1 MAVLEKI
8 RVKFGIL
15 ITVLVALALLS
26 FILDP
31 TTLRSAFDRFSSDNK
46 VGTMNGKSVSYKEF
60 YEELNTYTE
69 IAKMMGQN
77 PSSEEQQAQLRDA
90 AWQSIFDNEV
100 FIPKAEAAGLSVG
113 EEEMLDLTQGNN
125 ISPVLLQQGLFLDR
139 DGNFSRETLV
149 DFVQSIDSDDSGS
162 SAAYWSFL
170 EEGVFRNQL
179 YAKYASLMEKSDV
192 LSDLEKARLVADGN
206 VTADVDFVFEPIS
219 FVTDS
224 TVKVSSEEIRRYFND
239 HKEQFKQ
246 PDNRDIE
253 YVMWEVVPSAQDYAD
268 TKAEFD
274 ALYEDFAKADN
285 LKAFVTLN
293 SDSKWNP
300 YYFTEDQLSVTPE
313 FQQTAFHAPVGTVS
327 PVVTED
333 KAYAAMRVAD
343 VRMMADS
350 AHVYYK
356 VYPYSQE
363 AEADVFV
370 NDQLRKTDISQFTEM
385 GWITQDFI
393 LANGLNELDAAFDSP
408 QKVFKVKNVNN
419 QAILAVYV
427 PERTKALKK
436 VQVATLMKNVLPSD
450 ETYRDFQMKAVE
462 FADACD
468 GKYENFQKLS
478 QEQNLPVIPINNM
491 LQTNRRIGPA
501 DNAREVV
508 SWVFDKKTKAGQVSD
523 LKIVDNKYYFVTAVT
538 KVRKEGYADIQDV
551 ASDISSLL
559 QARKTVAVK
568 LDEVKEK
575 IAGLTTLEQVAE
587 TLGTTVSHYPG
598 ISFGSTQF
606 NQNDPALVG
615 AVAAAPEGTIQTVG
629 GNVGIYVFEVS
640 NRTAG
645 NFFSENDAATQLAR
659 KASWHNSILQSVI
672 ANEADIKDNR
682 ARFF

>member
-139 DGNFSRETLV
+139 DGNFSRETVV
-149 DFVQSIDSDDSGS
+149 DFVQSIDSDDSGN

-224 TVKVSSEEIRRYFND
+224 TVKVSSEEIRRYYND

-246 PDNRDIE
+246 PANRDIE

-629 GNVGIYVFEVS
+629 GNVGVYVFEVS

>member
-139 DGNFSRETLV
+139 DGNFSRETVV
-149 DFVQSIDSDDSGS
+149 DFVQSIDSDDSGN

-179 YAKYASLMEKSDV
+179 YAKYASLLEKSDV

-206 VTADVDFVFEPIS
+206 VTADVDFVFEPVS

-246 PDNRDIE
+246 PANRDIE

-559 QARKTVAVK
+559 KARKTVAVK

-629 GNVGIYVFEVS
+629 GNVGVYVFEVS

>member
-139 DGNFSRETLV
+139 DGNFSRETVV

-179 YAKYASLMEKSDV
+179 YAKYASLLEKSDV

-224 TVKVSSEEIRRYFND
+224 TVNVSSEEIRRFFND

-246 PDNRDIE
+246 PANRDIE

-285 LKAFVTLN
+285 LNAFVTLN

-629 GNVGIYVFEVS
+629 GNVGVYVFEVS

>member
-46 VGTMNGKSVSYKEF
+46 VGSMNGKSVSYKEF
-60 YEELNTYTE
+60 YEELNNYTE
-69 IAKMMGQN
+69 IAKLLGQN
-77 PSSEEQQAQLRDA
+77 PTSEEDQAQLRDA

-100 FIPKAEAAGLSVG
+100 FIPKAMAAGLSVG
-113 EEEMLDLTQGNN
+113 EEEMLDLTQGND
-125 ISPVLLQQGLFLDR
+125 ISPVLLQQGMFVDR
-139 DGNFSRETLV
+139 DGNFSREALV
-149 DFVQSIDSDDSGS
+149 NFVQSIDADETGNA
-162 SAAYWSFL
+162 AAYWSFL
-170 EEGVFRNQL
+170 EESVYRNQL
-179 YAKYASLMEKSDV
+179 YNKYGSLLEGSDV
-192 LSDLEKARLVADGN
+192 LTDLEKARLVSDGN
-206 VTADVDFVFEPIS
+206 VTADVDFVFVPIS

-224 TVKVSSEEIRRYFND
+224 TVTVSSDEIRNYYNN
-239 HKEQFKQ
+239 HKSQFKQ
-246 PDNRDIE
+246 PANRDIE

-268 TKAEFD
+268 TKEAFD

-300 YYFTEDQLSVTPE
+300 YFFTEDQLSVTPE

-327 PVVTED
+327 PVVSED
-333 KAYAAMRVAD
+333 KAYAAMRVAA
-343 VRMMADS
+343 VRTMADS

-363 AEADVFV
+363 AEADSFV
-370 NDQLRKTDISQFTEM
+370 AEQLRKTDVSQFTEM
-385 GWITQDFI
+385 GWITQDF
-393 LANGLNELDAAFDSP
+393 LLSNGLSELDPVFDSP

-427 PERTKALKK
+427 PERTKPVKK
-436 VQVATLMKNVLPSD
+436 VQVATLLKNVLPSD
-450 ETYRDFQMKAVE
+450 ETYRDYQMKAVE

-508 SWVFDKKTKAGQVSD
+508 SWIFDKKTKAGDVSD
-523 LKIVDNKYYFVTAVT
+523 LKIVDNKY
-538 KVRKEGYADIQDV
+538 
-551 ASDISSLL
+551 
-559 QARKTVAVK
+559 
-568 LDEVKEK
+568 
-575 IAGLTTLEQVAE
+575 
-587 TLGTTVSHYPG
+587 
-598 ISFGSTQF
+598 
-606 NQNDPALVG
+606 
-615 AVAAAPEGTIQTVG
+615 
-629 GNVGIYVFEVS
+629 
-640 NRTAG
+640 
-645 NFFSENDAATQLAR
+645 
-659 KASWHNSILQSVI
+659 
-672 ANEADIKDNR
+672 
-682 ARFF
+682 

>member
-149 DFVQSIDSDDSGS
+149 DFVQSIDSDDSGN

-179 YAKYASLMEKSDV
+179 YAKYASLLEKSDV

-300 YYFTEDQLSVTPE
+300 YYFTEDQLTVTPE

-559 QARKTVAVK
+559 KARKTVAVK

-629 GNVGIYVFEVS
+629 GNVGVYVFEVS

>member
-139 DGNFSRETLV
+139 DGNFSRETVV
-149 DFVQSIDSDDSGS
+149 DFVQSIDSDDSGN

-179 YAKYASLMEKSDV
+179 YAKYASLLEKSDV

-224 TVKVSSEEIRRYFND
+224 TVNVSSEEIRRYFND

-246 PDNRDIE
+246 PANRDIE

-343 VRMMADS
+343 IRMMADS

-559 QARKTVAVK
+559 KARKTVAVK

-629 GNVGIYVFEVS
+629 GNVGVYVFEVS

>member
-77 PSSEEQQAQLRDA
+77 PSSEEEQAQLRDA

-100 FIPKAEAAGLSVG
+100 FVPKATAAGLSVG
-113 EEEMLDLTQGNN
+113 EEEMLDLTQGNE
-125 ISPVLLQQGLFLDR
+125 ISPVLLQQGLFNAS
-139 DGNFSRETLV
+139 DGSFSREALV
-149 DFVQSIDSDDSGS
+149 NFVQSIDADESGN
-162 SAAYWSFL
+162 AAAFWSFL
-170 EEGVFRNQL
+170 EEGVYRNQL
-179 YAKYASLMEKSDV
+179 YTKYGSLLEKSDF
-192 LSDLEKARLVADGN
+192 LTDLEKSRLIAEGN

-224 TVKVSSEEIRRYFND
+224 TVTVSSDEIRNFYTS
-239 HKEQFKQ
+239 HKDQFKQ

-253 YVMWEVVPSAQDYAD
+253 YVMWEVVPSAQDFAD
-268 TKAEFD
+268 AKEEFD
-274 ALYEDFAKADN
+274 GLYEEFAKADN

-300 YYFTEDQLSVTPE
+300 YYFTEDQLAVTPE
-313 FQQTAFHAPVGTVS
+313 FQETAFRKPVGTIS

-333 KAYAAMRVAD
+333 KSYAAMRVAS

-356 VYPYSQE
+356 VFPLSQE
-363 AEADVFV
+363 AEADAFV
-370 NDQLRKTDISQFTEM
+370 AEQLKKTDATQFTDM
-385 GWITQDFI
+385 GWLTQDFI
-393 LANGLNELDAAFDSP
+393 LNNGLAELDPIFDAQ

-419 QAILAVYV
+419 QALLALYV
-427 PERTKALKK
+427 PEKTKLLKK
-436 VQVATLMKNVLPSD
+436 VQIATLLKNVLPSD

-462 FADACD
+462 FADACE
-468 GKYENFQKLS
+468 GKYANFQRIS

-491 LQTNRRIGPA
+491 LQSNRRIGPA
-501 DNAREVV
+501 DNAREVI
-508 SWVFDKKTKAGQVSD
+508 SWVFDKKTKAGEVSD

-538 KVRKEGYADIQDV
+538 KVRKEGFADINDV
-551 ASDISSLL
+551 ASDIRTML
-559 QARKTVAVK
+559 QAKKTVEKK
-568 LDEVKEK
+568 LAEVREQ
-575 IAGLTTLEQVAE
+575 IAGLTSLEEIAE
-587 TLGTTVSHYPG
+587 KLGTTVSHNTG
-598 ISFGSTQF
+598 ISFGSQI
-606 NQNDPALVG
+606 NQNDPALIG

-629 GNVGIYVFEVS
+629 GNIGVYVFEVS
-640 NRTAG
+640 NRTSG
-645 NFFSENDAATQLAR
+645 NFYSESDAETQLAR

>member
-139 DGNFSRETLV
+139 DGNFSRETVV
-149 DFVQSIDSDDSGS
+149 DFVQSIDSDDSGN

-246 PDNRDIE
+246 PANRDIE

-508 SWVFDKKTKAGQVSD
+508 SWVFDKKTKTGQVSD

-559 QARKTVAVK
+559 KARKTVAVK

-629 GNVGIYVFEVS
+629 GNVGVYVFEVS

>member
-139 DGNFSRETLV
+139 DGNFSRETVV
-149 DFVQSIDSDDSGS
+149 DFVQSIDSDDSGN

-179 YAKYASLMEKSDV
+179 YAKYASLLEKSDV

-246 PDNRDIE
+246 PANRDIE

-559 QARKTVAVK
+559 KARKTVAVK
-568 LDEVKEK
+568 LDEIKEK

-629 GNVGIYVFEVS
+629 GNVGVYVFEVS

>member
-139 DGNFSRETLV
+139 DGNFSRETVV
-149 DFVQSIDSDDSGS
+149 DFVQSIDSDDSGN

-179 YAKYASLMEKSDV
+179 YAKYASLLEKSDV
-192 LSDLEKARLVADGN
+192 LSDLEKSRLVADGN

-224 TVKVSSEEIRRYFND
+224 TVKVSSEEIRRFFND

-246 PDNRDIE
+246 PANRDIE
-253 YVMWEVVPSAQDYAD
+253 YVLWEVVPSAQDYAD

-559 QARKTVAVK
+559 KSRKTVAVK

-629 GNVGIYVFEVS
+629 GNVGVYVFEVS

>member
-113 EEEMLDLTQGNN
+113 EEEMIDLTQGNN

-149 DFVQSIDSDDSGS
+149 DFVQSIDSDDSGN

-224 TVKVSSEEIRRYFND
+224 TVNVSSEEIRRYFND

-246 PDNRDIE
+246 PANRDIE

-274 ALYEDFAKADN
+274 ALFEDFAKADN

-559 QARKTVAVK
+559 KARKTVAVK

-629 GNVGIYVFEVS
+629 GNVGVYVFEVS

>member
-139 DGNFSRETLV
+139 EGNFSRETVV
-149 DFVQSIDSDDSGS
+149 DFVQSIDSDDSGN

-179 YAKYASLMEKSDV
+179 YAKYASLLEKSDV

-246 PDNRDIE
+246 PANRDIE

-559 QARKTVAVK
+559 KARKTVAVK

-629 GNVGIYVFEVS
+629 GNVGVYVFEVS

>member
-139 DGNFSRETLV
+139 DGNFSRETVV
-149 DFVQSIDSDDSGS
+149 DFVQSIDSDDSGN

-179 YAKYASLMEKSDV
+179 YAKYASLLEKSDV

-224 TVKVSSEEIRRYFND
+224 TVNVSSEEIRRYFND

-246 PDNRDIE
+246 PANRDIE

-559 QARKTVAVK
+559 KARKTVAVK

-629 GNVGIYVFEVS
+629 GNVGVYVFEVS

>member
-149 DFVQSIDSDDSGS
+149 DFVQSIDSDDSGN

-179 YAKYASLMEKSDV
+179 YAKYASLLEKSDV

-246 PDNRDIE
+246 PANRDIE

-559 QARKTVAVK
+559 KARKTVAVK

-629 GNVGIYVFEVS
+629 GNVGVYVFEVS

>member
-149 DFVQSIDSDDSGS
+149 DFVQSIDSDDSGN

-246 PDNRDIE
+246 PANRDIE

-559 QARKTVAVK
+559 KARKTVAVK

-629 GNVGIYVFEVS
+629 GNVGVYVFEVS
-640 NRTAG
+640 NRKAG

>member
-139 DGNFSRETLV
+139 DGNFSRETVV
-149 DFVQSIDSDDSGS
+149 DFVQSIDSDDSGN

-179 YAKYASLMEKSDV
+179 YAKYASLLEKSDV

-224 TVKVSSEEIRRYFND
+224 TVKVSSEDIRRFFND

-246 PDNRDIE
+246 PANRDIE

-285 LKAFVTLN
+285 LNAFVTLN

-629 GNVGIYVFEVS
+629 GNVGVYVFEVS

>member
-139 DGNFSRETLV
+139 DGNFSRETVV
-149 DFVQSIDSDDSGS
+149 DFVQSIDSDDSGN

-246 PDNRDIE
+246 PANRDIE

-393 LANGLNELDAAFDSP
+393 LANGLNELDAVFDAP

-491 LQTNRRIGPA
+491 LQTIRRIGPA

-559 QARKTVAVK
+559 KARKTVAVK

-629 GNVGIYVFEVS
+629 GNVGVYVFEVS

>member
-139 DGNFSRETLV
+139 DGNFSRETVV
-149 DFVQSIDSDDSGS
+149 DFVQSIDSDDSGN

-179 YAKYASLMEKSDV
+179 YAKYASLLEKSDV

-224 TVKVSSEEIRRYFND
+224 TVNVSSEEIRRYFND

-246 PDNRDIE
+246 PANRDIE

-274 ALYEDFAKADN
+274 ALYEDFAKAEN

-559 QARKTVAVK
+559 KARKTVAVK

-629 GNVGIYVFEVS
+629 GNVGVYVFEVS

>member
-90 AWQSIFDNEV
+90 AWQSIFDNQV

-149 DFVQSIDSDDSGS
+149 DFVQSIDSDDSGN

-246 PDNRDIE
+246 PANRDIE

-587 TLGTTVSHYPG
+587 ALGTTVSHYPG

-629 GNVGIYVFEVS
+629 GNVGVYVFEVS

>member
-90 AWQSIFDNEV
+90 AWQSIFDNQV

-149 DFVQSIDSDDSGS
+149 DFVQSIDSDDSGN

-179 YAKYASLMEKSDV
+179 YAKYASLLEKSDV

-246 PDNRDIE
+246 PANRDIE

-559 QARKTVAVK
+559 QTRKTVAVK

-598 ISFGSTQF
+598 ISFGSTQY

-629 GNVGIYVFEVS
+629 GNVGVYVFEVS

>member
-139 DGNFSRETLV
+139 DGNFSRETVV

-179 YAKYASLMEKSDV
+179 YAKYASLLEKSDV

-246 PDNRDIE
+246 PANRDIE

-393 LANGLNELDAAFDSP
+393 LANGLNELDTAFDSP

-629 GNVGIYVFEVS
+629 GNVGVYVFEVS

>member
-139 DGNFSRETLV
+139 DGNFSRETVV
-149 DFVQSIDSDDSGS
+149 DFVQSIDSDDSGN

-179 YAKYASLMEKSDV
+179 YAKYASLLEKSDV

-224 TVKVSSEEIRRYFND
+224 TVKVSSEEIRRFFND

-246 PDNRDIE
+246 PANRDIE

-629 GNVGIYVFEVS
+629 GNVGVYVFEVS

>member
-139 DGNFSRETLV
+139 DGNFSRETVV
-149 DFVQSIDSDDSGS
+149 DFVQSIDSDDSGN

-224 TVKVSSEEIRRYFND
+224 TVNVSSEEIRRYFND
-239 HKEQFKQ
+239 HKKQFKQ
-246 PDNRDIE
+246 PANRDIE

-408 QKVFKVKNVNN
+408 QKVFKVINVNN

-491 LQTNRRIGPA
+491 LQTTRRIGPA

-629 GNVGIYVFEVS
+629 GNVGVYVFEVS

>member
-139 DGNFSRETLV
+139 DGNFSRETVV
-149 DFVQSIDSDDSGS
+149 DFVQSIDSDDSGN

-224 TVKVSSEEIRRYFND
+224 TVKVSSEEIRRFFND

-246 PDNRDIE
+246 PANRDIE
-253 YVMWEVVPSAQDYAD
+253 YVLWEVVPSAQDYAD

-559 QARKTVAVK
+559 KARKTVAVK

-629 GNVGIYVFEVS
+629 GNVGVYVFEVS

>member
-139 DGNFSRETLV
+139 DGNFSRETVV
-149 DFVQSIDSDDSGS
+149 DFVQSIDSDDSGN

-179 YAKYASLMEKSDV
+179 YAKYASLLEKSDV

-246 PDNRDIE
+246 PANRDIE

-559 QARKTVAVK
+559 KARKTVAVK

-629 GNVGIYVFEVS
+629 GNVGVYVFEVS

>member
-149 DFVQSIDSDDSGS
+149 DFVQSIDSDDSGN

-179 YAKYASLMEKSDV
+179 YAKYASLLEKSDV

-246 PDNRDIE
+246 PANRDIE

-629 GNVGIYVFEVS
+629 GNVGVYVFEVS

-672 ANEADIKDNR
+672 ANEAGIKDNR

>member
-139 DGNFSRETLV
+139 DGNFSRETVV
-149 DFVQSIDSDDSGS
+149 DFVQSIDSDDSGN

-179 YAKYASLMEKSDV
+179 YAKYASLLEKSDV

-224 TVKVSSEEIRRYFND
+224 TVNVSSEEIRRYFND

-246 PDNRDIE
+246 PANRDIE

-370 NDQLRKTDISQFTEM
+370 NDQLRKTD
-385 GWITQDFI
+385 
-393 LANGLNELDAAFDSP
+393 
-408 QKVFKVKNVNN
+408 V
-419 QAILAVYV
+419 
-427 PERTKALKK
+427 
-436 VQVATLMKNVLPSD
+436 
-450 ETYRDFQMKAVE
+450 
-462 FADACD
+462 
-468 GKYENFQKLS
+468 
-478 QEQNLPVIPINNM
+478 
-491 LQTNRRIGPA
+491 
-501 DNAREVV
+501 
-508 SWVFDKKTKAGQVSD
+508 
-523 LKIVDNKYYFVTAVT
+523 
-538 KVRKEGYADIQDV
+538 
-551 ASDISSLL
+551 
-559 QARKTVAVK
+559 
-568 LDEVKEK
+568 
-575 IAGLTTLEQVAE
+575 
-587 TLGTTVSHYPG
+587 
-598 ISFGSTQF
+598 
-606 NQNDPALVG
+606 
-615 AVAAAPEGTIQTVG
+615 
-629 GNVGIYVFEVS
+629 
-640 NRTAG
+640 
-645 NFFSENDAATQLAR
+645 
-659 KASWHNSILQSVI
+659 
-672 ANEADIKDNR
+672 
-682 ARFF
+682 

>member
-139 DGNFSRETLV
+139 DGNFSRETVV
-149 DFVQSIDSDDSGS
+149 DFVQSIDSDDSGN

-179 YAKYASLMEKSDV
+179 YAKYASLLEKSDV

-206 VTADVDFVFEPIS
+206 VTADVDFVFEPVS

-246 PDNRDIE
+246 PANRDIE

-393 LANGLNELDAAFDSP
+393 LANGLNELDAVFDAP

-559 QARKTVAVK
+559 KARKTVAVK

-629 GNVGIYVFEVS
+629 GNVGVYVFEVS

-659 KASWHNSILQSVI
+659 KASWHNSILQAVI

>member
-149 DFVQSIDSDDSGS
+149 DFVQSIDSDDSGN

-179 YAKYASLMEKSDV
+179 YAKYASLLEKSDV

-246 PDNRDIE
+246 PANRDIE

-313 FQQTAFHAPVGTVS
+313 FQQTAFHASVGTVS

-629 GNVGIYVFEVS
+629 GNVGVYVFEVS

>member
-149 DFVQSIDSDDSGS
+149 DFVQSIDSDDSGN

-179 YAKYASLMEKSDV
+179 YAKYASLLEKSDV

-246 PDNRDIE
+246 PANRDIE

-436 VQVATLMKNVLPSD
+436 VQVATLMKNVIPSD

-629 GNVGIYVFEVS
+629 GNVGVYVFEVS